1 MWTFHSQAS
10 PPVTA
15 TYPSWR
21 LALPSRRDF
30 TSGPVSETPASSFSS
45 MLYSWK
51 ARRFDA
57 TGRRPAFLR
66 ARRASAFSP
75 CLSMRD
81 FTRRPG
87 SVRSVLDHPLELRR
101 ELGVELR
108 TGLRLEDV
116 DGLIVRQHGTVRSRR
131 RHGVERFAQMD
142 DARAERNLVAP
153 DPIGIAAAVPP
164 FVVMLDERGDRVGP
178 GDVLDEEGADARM
191 LAEQRQLLVG
201 ERALRVERVVA
212 ELAHADVVQ
221 DAGHRDLLDFHRRNP
236 DLSGQFPRHAA
247 HVERV
252 RLERRAFLKARL
264 EELVDEPAIRLAEAG
279 LAAVSGEDVP
289 EDDVRRAQGLADLGI
304 RAVAEEQREKHD
316 TLGRAVEDA
325 RLDGDD
331 LG

>member
-57 TGRRPAFLR
+57 TGRCPEFLS

-75 CLSMRD
+75 SLSMRD

-87 SVRSVLDHPLELRR
+87 SVRSALDHPLELRR

-108 TGLRLEDV
+108 AGLRLEDV
-116 DGLIVRQHGTVRSRR
+116 DGLIVRQHGTIRGRR
-131 RHGVERFAQMD
+131 RHGVERFAQVD

-153 DPIGIAAAVPP
+153 DPVRIAAAVPP
-164 FVVMLDERGDRVGP
+164 FVVMPDERGDRVGP
-178 GDVLDEEGADARM
+178 RDVLDEVGSDARM
-191 LAEQRQLLVG
+191 LAEKGQLFIG
-201 ERALRVERVVA
+201 QRALRVERVVV

-221 DAGHRDLLDFHRRNP
+221 DAGHRNLLDLHGRNP
-236 DLSGQFPRHAA
+236 ELRGQLPRHAA
-247 HVERV
+247 HVER
-252 RLERRAFLKARL
+252 
-264 EELVDEPAIRLAEAG
+264 
-279 LAAVSGEDVP
+279 AVSY
-289 EDDVRRAQGLADLGI
+289 
-304 RAVAEEQREKHD
+304 
-316 TLGRAVEDA
+316 
-325 RLDGDD
+325 
-331 LG
+331 

>member
-1 MWTFHSQAS
+1 MWTFHSHAS

-57 TGRRPAFLR
+57 TGRSPEFLS

-81 FTRRPG
+81 FTARSG

-116 DGLIVRQHGTVRSRR
+116 DGLIVRQHGTIRSRR

-142 DARAERNLVAP
+142 DARAERNFVAP
-153 DPIGIAAAVPP
+153 DSIGIAAAVPP

-178 GDVLDEEGADARM
+178 RDVLDEVGADAGV
-191 LAEQRQLLVG
+191 LAEKGQLFVAQGTLG
-201 ERALRVERVVA
+201 VERVVA
-212 ELAHADVVQ
+212 EIAHGDVV
-221 DAGHRDLLDFHRRNP
+221 P
-236 DLSGQFPRHAA
+236 D
-247 HVERV
+247 
-252 RLERRAFLKARL
+252 
-264 EELVDEPAIRLAEAG
+264 
-279 LAAVSGEDVP
+279 
-289 EDDVRRAQGLADLGI
+289 
-304 RAVAEEQREKHD
+304 
-316 TLGRAVEDA
+316 
-325 RLDGDD
+325 
-331 LG
+331 